1 MSKDFM
7 VRVGGKAPS
16 FCLKD
21 ENGDEHCLKDYLGRR
36 VVIYFYPRDN
46 TPGCTIEANDF
57 TKLKSSFDKEGVV
70 ILGANSDSSKSH
82 KKFSEKRK
90 LKITLLSDE
99 DSSIQKKFGV
109 WKKKKFMGREYMG
122 TDRST
127 FLIGENGKILK
138 IWESVSV
145 LGHAKKVLEFVKVV

>member
-1 MSKDFM
+1 M
-7 VRVGGKAPS
+7 VKVGGKAPS

-21 ENGDEHCLKDYLGRR
+21 EKDKEYCLKDYSGKKL
-36 VVIYFYPRDN
+36 VIYFYPRDN

-70 ILGANSDSSKSH
+70 ILGVSKDSAKSH
-82 KKFSEKRK
+82 KKFIEGQK
-90 LKITLLSDE
+90 LKIILLSDE
-99 DSSIQKKFGV
+99 DSSMQKKFGV

-127 FLIGENGKILK
+127 FLIDEKGKILK
-138 IWESVSV
+138 IWESVSAK
-145 LGHAKKVLEFVKVV
+145 GHAEKVLEFIKGM